1 MSGEGRA
8 SEHFAVLLL
17 LTLALS
23 PAIAGEGRTPRG
35 ERENRWRHRA
45 VNTGSMR
52 APPSI
57 VNGRALPIDGK
68 GTTGKERLCG
78 DATRTWRHGRAAS
91 TASPAGLSRGSLF
104 FCAKKIDGR
113 VKPGNDAVCD
123 VIAGS
128 TVPRQNK
135 SVAGTSPAT
144 PQT

>member
-1 MSGEGRA
+1 MGGAGRA

-17 LTLALS
+17 LMPALS

-45 VNTGSMR
+45 VDTESMR

-68 GTTGKERLCG
+68 GTTGKERRRDG
-78 DATRTWRHGRAAS
+78 GARVDARIPGPVEHRGRHY
-91 TASPAGLSRGSLF
+91 ASPH
-104 FCAKKIDGR
+104 
-113 VKPGNDAVCD
+113 PGCGKRAP
-123 VIAGS
+123 G
-128 TVPRQNK
+128 QNK